1 MRINRDEWAMQL
13 ALTTARRSTCCR
25 RMVGAVLLNHA
36 GHVLATGYNG
46 VAAGLPHCNEM
57 GGPGTGRQFFG
68 KQQAQLRQLVRIVGG
83 HRDGQEFE
91 VGPGAALELH
101 PGENVIEVPNPKNFP
116 HACPGAFSESGTNL
130 DGCEAIH
137 AEQNALLQCKD
148 VREIH
153 TCYCTASPC
162 VTCTKLLLNTG
173 CMRIVFLEE
182 YPHPAAGELWTRA
195 GREWIQLVK

>member
-1 MRINRDEWAMQL
+1 MRITRDEWAMQL
-13 ALTTARRSTCCR
+13 ALTTAQRSTCCR

-46 VAAGLPHCNEM
+46 VAAGLPHCNEL
-57 GGPGTGRQFFG
+57 GVKDTGRQFFG
-68 KQQAQLRQLVRIVGG
+68 KEQKL
-83 HRDGQEFE
+83 
-91 VGPGAALELH
+91 LELD
-101 PGENVIEVPNPKNFP
+101 PKDPRSYPN
-116 HACPGAFSESGTNL
+116 ACSGAFSASGTNL

-173 CMRIVFLEE
+173 CMRIVFIEE
-182 YPHPAAGELWTRA
+182 YPHPAARDLWVRA
-195 GREWIQLVK
+195 GRHWQQMLEPS